1 MKRKKAIAVILTAA
15 LITGSVFGIGVAV
28 RKTTSGNS
36 AVTVIQGSNINTGY
50 WGNDT
55 QSMNGTVSSSA
66 TQNVYLNSGDTVRSV
81 NVKAGDTVKAGD
93 VLLKYDPAKAE
104 LAFKG
109 EQISYDEIQLKIK
122 VAQQNLNTLS
132 KIKPVADS
140 APDSGG
146 TDIDNGG
153 DGGDNGDIDDGGY
166 DNGGDIDDGGYDD
179 GGGDNGGDID
189 DGGDDNGGNTDSGT
203 DSGKTD
209 SDTDSGKTD
218 SDTDSG
224 DTKNDYSKALKSISG
239 LAGAY
244 NAQPGY
250 KDKDTLGTKEN
261 PYRFLINDNTVIRVS
276 FLKELA
282 SKGGANGTESGNTS
296 SDSSAES
303 SGSTS
308 GSTSESSGSSSES
321 SGSQSD
327 GSRTSSGISSES
339 TSSDS
344 SGKKA
349 DSSSDQTSSGTSSEK
364 TDSGKN
370 HCYVVFEVREG
381 DSVRGKLTNAWR
393 IDAAD
398 IEAVATDSE
407 SDPSSDKTG
416 SDTSSD
422 SKPTGSDSSSESS
435 SSGKS
440 DSGSSTSGK
449 TGSESST
456 PGESSGSSASGK
468 TGSEGSASGKSS
480 GSGSTG
486 GSSGVSSGSGS
497 AGSGSSGSVS
507 SGTEAGSEPAE
518 GSTGTAAESSL
529 ESLPASLVLLKSGA
543 VRLMSTADSSDG
555 SSDASGDSSSDSDN
569 SSSLAAIGVIS
580 ADTQYTK
587 DELAQAIQEQ
597 KDTLRDEQLNLKE
610 EDIKLRAAQKA
621 VEAGTVVA
629 KMDGVVKSVGD
640 LSNPPKDGSAF
651 ITVTGGSG
659 TYIKSAVSET
669 YLDSL
674 HEGDTVTVMSWNSG
688 TTATA
693 VVKDIST
700 YPDTT
705 GQYAQSN
712 ANVSYYPFTA
722 VVEGDANFSA
732 DDYLNVTLDSV
743 GAADQNGFYLMK
755 AFVRTD
761 DSGQKYVYKEGS
773 DGKLKKQ
780 VITVGTVTSDGYEV
794 KSGVTEDDWIAFPY
808 GKNVKDGAKVKEGS
822 IEDMYNS

>member
-1 MKRKKAIAVILTAA
+1 MKRKKVIAVIVTAA
-15 LITGSVFGIGVAV
+15 LMTGSVFGIGVAV

-36 AVTVIQGSNINTGY
+36 AVTVIQGSSINAGY

-66 TQNVYLNSGDTVRSV
+66 TQNVYLSSGDTVQSV

-93 VLLKYDPAKAE
+93 VLLKYDPAKAQ

-132 KIKPVADS
+132 KIKPIADS
-140 APDSGG
+140 TPDSGDG

-153 DGGDNGDIDDGGY
+153 DDGGY
-166 DNGGDIDDGGYDD
+166 DGGDIDDNGYDD
-179 GGGDNGGDID
+179 GGDID
-189 DGGDDNGGNTDSGT
+189 DGGDDNGGDIDDGGNDNGGNTDSNADSDT
-203 DSGKTD
+203 DSGNTD

-218 SDTDSG
+218 SD
-224 DTKNDYSKALKSISG
+224 DTKNDYSKALKTIAG
-239 LAGAY
+239 LSDAY
-244 NAQPGY
+244 NAQSGD

-261 PYRFLINDNTVIRVS
+261 PYRFLINDNTVIRMS

-282 SKGGANGTESGNTS
+282 AKGNTNNTEPGDTS

-308 GSTSESSGSSSES
+308 SDSASSES
-321 SGSQSD
+321 SGSQSG
-327 GSRTSSGISSES
+327 GSKASSGTSSDS

-344 SGKKA
+344 SGKKT
-349 DSSSDQTSSGTSSEK
+349 DSASDQTSSGTSSGQ

-381 DSVRGKLTNAWR
+381 DSVSGKLTSAWR

-398 IEAVATDSE
+398 IETVSIDST
-407 SDPSSDKTG
+407 SDTSSDKTG
-416 SDTSSD
+416 SDASSSD
-422 SKPTGSDSSSESS
+422 SKPTGSDASSGSS
-435 SSGKS
+435 SSGKT
-440 DSGSSTSGK
+440 DSGNSTSGK
-449 TGSESST
+449 TGSEDST
-456 PGESSGSSASGK
+456 SGKTGSEESTSGK
-468 TGSEGSASGKSS
+468 TGSEGSTSGKSS
-480 GSGSTG
+480 GSE
-486 GSSGVSSGSGS
+486 S
-497 AGSGSSGSVS
+497 AGSGSSGSTSSGVQ
-507 SGTEAGSEPAE
+507 SGTEAGVESAE
-518 GSTGTAAESSL
+518 GTTGTSSESSL
-529 ESLPASLVLLKSGA
+529 ESLPASLVLLRSGA
-543 VRLMSTADSSDG
+543 VKLMSTAADSSDG
-555 SSDASGDSSSDSDN
+555 SADASGSSDS
-569 SSSLAAIGVIS
+569 SSSLAAIGVIPS
-580 ADTQYTK
+580 DAQYTK
-587 DELAQAIQEQ
+587 ADLAQAIQDQ

-705 GQYAQSN
+705 GQYAQTD

-780 VITVGTVTSDGYEV
+780 VIKVGKVTSDGYEV
-794 KSGVTEDDWIAFPY
+794 KSGVTEDDWLAFPY

>member
-66 TQNVYLNSGDTVRSV
+66 TQNVYLNSGDTVQSV

-153 DGGDNGDIDDGGY
+153 
-166 DNGGDIDDGGYDD
+166 

-239 LAGAY
+239 LADAY

-327 GSRTSSGISSES
+327 GSRTSSGTSSES

-456 PGESSGSSASGK
+456 PGESSGSSAS
-468 TGSEGSASGKSS
+468 ESA
-480 GSGSTG
+480 
-486 GSSGVSSGSGS
+486 
-497 AGSGSSGSVS
+497 
-507 SGTEAGSEPAE
+507 
-518 GSTGTAAESSL
+518 
-529 ESLPASLVLLKSGA
+529 
-543 VRLMSTADSSDG
+543 
-555 SSDASGDSSSDSDN
+555 
-569 SSSLAAIGVIS
+569 
-580 ADTQYTK
+580 
-587 DELAQAIQEQ
+587 
-597 KDTLRDEQLNLKE
+597 
-610 EDIKLRAAQKA
+610 
-621 VEAGTVVA
+621 TV
-629 KMDGVVKSVGD
+629 
-640 LSNPPKDGSAF
+640 
-651 ITVTGGSG
+651 
-659 TYIKSAVSET
+659 
-669 YLDSL
+669 
-674 HEGDTVTVMSWNSG
+674 
-688 TTATA
+688 
-693 VVKDIST
+693 
-700 YPDTT
+700 
-705 GQYAQSN
+705 
-712 ANVSYYPFTA
+712 
-722 VVEGDANFSA
+722 
-732 DDYLNVTLDSV
+732 
-743 GAADQNGFYLMK
+743 
-755 AFVRTD
+755 
-761 DSGQKYVYKEGS
+761 
-773 DGKLKKQ
+773 
-780 VITVGTVTSDGYEV
+780 
-794 KSGVTEDDWIAFPY
+794 
-808 GKNVKDGAKVKEGS
+808 
-822 IEDMYNS
+822 

>member
-1 MKRKKAIAVILTAA
+1 MKRKKVIAVIVTAA
-15 LITGSVFGIGVAV
+15 LMTGSVFGIGVAV

-36 AVTVIQGSNINTGY
+36 AVTVIQGSSINAGY

-66 TQNVYLNSGDTVRSV
+66 TQNVYLSSGDTVQSV

-93 VLLKYDPAKAE
+93 VLLKYDPAKAQ

-132 KIKPVADS
+132 KIKPIADS
-140 APDSGG
+140 TPDSGDG

-153 DGGDNGDIDDGGY
+153 DDGGYDGGDNGDIDD
-166 DNGGDIDDGGYDD
+166 NGYDD
-179 GGGDNGGDID
+179 GGDNGGDID
-189 DGGDDNGGNTDSGT
+189 NGGDDNGGNTDSNTDSDT

-218 SDTDSG
+218 SDTDSNN
-224 DTKNDYSKALKSISG
+224 TKNDYSKALKTISS
-239 LAGAY
+239 LTDAY
-244 NAQPGY
+244 NAQPGD

-261 PYRFLINDNTVIRVS
+261 PYRFLINDNTVIRMS

-282 SKGGANGTESGNTS
+282 AKNGSKGTESGNTS
-296 SDSSAES
+296 SESSAES
-303 SGSTS
+303 SEST
-308 GSTSESSGSSSES
+308 S

-327 GSRTSSGISSES
+327 GSKASSGASSGS

-349 DSSSDQTSSGTSSEK
+349 DSSSDQTSSGTSSGQ

-381 DSVRGKLTNAWR
+381 DSVSGKLTSAWR

-398 IEAVATDSE
+398 IETVSTDST
-407 SDPSSDKTG
+407 SDTSSDKTG
-416 SDTSSD
+416 SDATSSGSTTD
-422 SKPTGSDSSSESS
+422 SKPTGSDA
-435 SSGKS
+435 SSGKT

-449 TGSESST
+449 AGSEGST
-456 PGESSGSSASGK
+456 SGK
-468 TGSEGSASGKSS
+468 TGSEGSTSGKSS
-480 GSGSTG
+480 GSE
-486 GSSGVSSGSGS
+486 S
-497 AGSGSSGSVS
+497 AGSGSSGSTS
-507 SGTEAGSEPAE
+507 SGAQSGTEAGVESAE
-518 GSTGTAAESSL
+518 GTTGTSSESSL
-529 ESLPASLVLLKSGA
+529 ESLPASLVLLRSGA
-543 VRLMSTADSSDG
+543 VKLMSTAADTSDG
-555 SSDASGDSSSDSDN
+555 SADASGSSDDSSSLS
-569 SSSLAAIGVIS
+569 AIGVIPS
-580 ADTQYTK
+580 DAQYTK
-587 DELAQAIQEQ
+587 ADLAQAIQDQ

-705 GQYAQSN
+705 GQYAQTD

-743 GAADQNGFYLMK
+743 GVADSNGFYLMK

-780 VITVGTVTSDGYEV
+780 VIKVGKVTSDGYEV
-794 KSGVTEDDWIAFPY
+794 KSGVTEDDWLAFPY

-822 IEDMYNS
+822 IEDLYNS